1 MIIIFSNNTEE
12 LAQNKLILLYI
23 IENSPHFFDKNELSE
38 YILEKNYL
46 NFFLIKQYLS
56 ELLEGKLIELTAEDE
71 KEKYSILEK
80 GTLALECFDSKI
92 PQKIKDELKEDF
104 VEFSYIQK
112 KETQV
117 LCDFFLKE
125 NKEYMVN
132 LKLVENEES
141 LFSMYISVPSSKEA
155 EKICEKW
162 KQDTQEI
169 YKNII
174 DMFI

>member
-1 MIIIFSNNTEE
+1 MFSDNTEE

-23 IENSPHFFDKNELSE
+23 IENAPNFFDKNELSE
-38 YILEKNYL
+38 YVLEKDYL

-56 ELLEGKLIELTAEDE
+56 ELLEGELIELVEED
-71 KEKYSILEK
+71 KIEKYSILEK
-80 GTLALECFDSKI
+80 GTLALQYFDSKI
-92 PQKIKDELKEDF
+92 PQKIRDELKEDF
-104 VEFSYIQK
+104 KTFSYIQK

-117 LCDFFLKE
+117 ICDSFLKE

-132 LKLVENEES
+132 LKLVENEET
-141 LFSMYISVPSSKEA
+141 LFSIYISVPSSKEA

-162 KQDTQEI
+162 KINTQEI